1 MSRRLVRPLAAA
13 AAALA
18 LTGGLAPAALAGTAP
33 WGVDQARPAPT
44 APGADDVAA
53 APVAAAART
62 AAAASTWTLSGA
74 GWGHGVGMSQ
84 YGAMEMARDGY
95 TAPQILRHYYTGTDY
110 TMVDDTAQVLV
121 NLQHQT
127 SSTTFSTSALA
138 TGGGA
143 LTVVAGG
150 TSLTAP
156 AGTTATV
163 TASGSGV
170 KVTCAGCSPA
180 TTATGTTAA
189 VYWDDTK
196 TLLSTGGARYRD
208 GSVAV
213 SRTPGASTLEVVGR
227 MRLHDQYLD
236 YIREVPWSWPAATL
250 QAQAAAARGYAL
262 SAVRGGVRSA
272 CACHVYDTV
281 QSQVFGGYPGSADL
295 PYWKSWQ
302 AAVRAAGSSTQGYV
316 VTYQGSVIQAY
327 YASSTGG
334 RTQNSEDVWSSAVPY
349 LRSVDDHWSLRSSN
363 PRRAWV
369 TRPATSS
376 LGSAFGLPD
385 VASLD
390 LSSRYASGAVRTAT
404 ATSSGGARAS
414 ISGAS
419 LQARLGLYSSY
430 VARPTERVDGSN
442 RYAVAQA
449 VAATHDQGASTVV
462 IASGE
467 DAGRADAAV
476 AGPLAQALGAPLL
489 LTQRGGL
496 PAQTRAELARRSASL
511 TRAVVV
517 GGAPTVDDAVVTE
530 LRDRGLSVTRLGGRD
545 RYEVSAAVARR
556 VATERPVGAVVVA
569 SGWALAD
576 ALGAGGPAG
585 AVGEPILLTRE
596 DRLPDPVVA
605 VLTDLG
611 VSAARIVGGTPSVA
625 RGVETDLRARLS
637 SVRRLDGAD
646 RYEVAAAVAAYY
658 LPRLGAVTSVSLSS
672 GEDRALTDALT
683 AGSLGRPILL
693 TRSTAL
699 PPATAAALQSM
710 PALER
715 VVGLGGTV
723 SVSSGVLDAAG
734 DA

>member
-1 MSRRLVRPLAAA
+1 MSRRLLRPLVAAT
-13 AAALA
+13 AALA
-18 LTGGLAPAALAGTAP
+18 LTGGLAPAALAGTVP

-44 APGADDVAA
+44 APDGAAPAVAA
-53 APVAAAART
+53 PAART
-62 AAAASTWTLSGA
+62 AAASSTWTLSGS

-95 TAPQILRHYYTGTDY
+95 SAAQILRHYYSGTDY
-110 TMVDDTAQVLV
+110 TTVDDTAQVLV

-127 SSTTFSTSALA
+127 SSSTFSTSALA
-138 TGGGA
+138 AGGGTM
-143 LTVVAGG
+143 TVVAGG

-170 KVTCAGCSPA
+170 AVSCAGCSPT
-180 TTATGTTAA
+180 TTATGTTAT
-189 VYWDDTK
+189 VYWDDTR
-196 TLLSTGGARYRD
+196 TLVSTGGARYKD
-208 GSVAV
+208 GSIAV
-213 SRTPGASTLEVVGR
+213 SRTPGSSTLEVVGR

-262 SAVRGGVRSA
+262 TAVRGGVRSS

-281 QSQVFGGYPGSADL
+281 QSQVFGGYPGSGDL

-302 AAVRAAGSSTQGYV
+302 AAVRAAGSGTQGYV
-316 VTYQGSVIQAY
+316 VTYKGSVIEAF

-369 TRPATSS
+369 TRPATST
-376 LGSAFGLPD
+376 LGSVFGLAD

-404 ATSSGGARAS
+404 ATSSSGARAS

-430 VARPTERVDGSN
+430 VARPTERIDGSN
-442 RYAVAQA
+442 RYAVAEA
-449 VAATHDQGASTVV
+449 LAATHDQGASTVV

-489 LTQRGGL
+489 LTQQGKL
-496 PAQTRAELARRSASL
+496 PTQTRAELARRAGSL

-517 GGAPTVDDAVVTE
+517 GGSPTVDDAVLTE
-530 LRDRGLSVTRLGGRD
+530 LRDRGLAVTRLGGRD
-545 RYEVSAAVARR
+545 RFEVSAAVARR
-556 VATERPVGAVVVA
+556 VAAERPVGAVVVA

-585 AVGEPILLTRE
+585 AVGEPVLLTRG
-596 DRLPDPVVA
+596 DRLPDAAVA
-605 VLTDLG
+605 ALTDLR
-611 VSAARIVGGTPSVA
+611 VPAARIVGGTPSVGA
-625 RGVETDLRARLS
+625 AVESDLRSRLS

-658 LPRLGAVTSVSLSS
+658 LPRLGAVTAVSLSS

-693 TRSTAL
+693 TRGTAL
-699 PPATAAALQSM
+699 PPATVAALQSM
-710 PALER
+710 PGLER

-723 SVSSGVLDAAG
+723 SVSAGVLDAAG